1 MQPATVTYRTGR
13 GRWIVRTV
21 SALAPPLLLLVVVFS
36 VGTGF
41 LTGFGGLVEIRL
53 VAWLGGLVL
62 VSTTVLATLAGL
74 LQGQTRTTLDPY
86 SMGTDGGFTGPVTL
100 ARQDIRRIAARWR
113 YSGWSVRV
121 DRWAGPPVELR
132 APLSNPWWPGRR
144 FRRELAELQRYAPP
158 NAARPR
164 LRPVAALPALLVLL
178 ILGGPA
184 VGWIAT
190 HAEGWPGEPTVTATP
205 DACRLLDSAGLD
217 HQFPKRLRTRTDAST
232 ESDSSNCVWEATKDD
247 RNGGIDRVRAI
258 VTRGDGTLLASPT
271 RSARNGLHTL
281 CRNAS
286 PLTGIGDAAC
296 LHSGAGSTMAVA
308 RRANVLIAVRV
319 SGDSA
324 DSVATDLVRG
334 AIASVDLN

>member
-1 MQPATVTYRTGR
+1 ML
-13 GRWIVRTV
+13 RTV
-21 SALAPPLLLLVVVFS
+21 SSVVPPLFLFALLVS
-36 VGTGF
+36 VGISF
-41 LTGFGGLVEIRL
+41 LSQLSGLVEVRL
-53 VAWLGGLVL
+53 LAWLCALVL
-62 VSTTVLATLAGL
+62 VASLVLAALASL
-74 LQGQTRTTLDPY
+74 VQGQTRTTLGPH
-86 SMGTDGGFTGPVTL
+86 SIATDGGLANPVTV
-100 ARQDIRRIAARWR
+100 ARQDISRIAPRWR

-121 DRWAGPPVELR
+121 DRWSSPPVHLR
-132 APLSNPWWPGRR
+132 APLCAPWWPSRR
-144 FRRELAELQRYAPP
+144 FRRELAELQGYAPP

-247 RNGGIDRVRAI
+247 REGGIDRVRAI